1 LNSFGKG
8 IQGFGCWDHVG
19 SLATV
24 GRDGESLTK
33 KQHGIAVV
41 GLNGDLIRVW
51 RRSGVEF

>member
-41 GLNGDLIRVW
+41 GLDGGPMRVW
-51 RRSGVEF
+51 R